1 MKRRKNKFSCFLC
14 KEVRQRVKEYDSLI
28 RELISDV
35 PIQGKKY
42 VLKYLKSFEPDC
54 AAGMSLIDEITGKAV
69 GTGVNG
75 YGDLEFFWD
84 SREIYHFEKYN
95 LELNQDFLKYILKK

>member
-1 MKRRKNKFSCFLC
+1 MKPISSVREFSGENKD
-14 KEVRQRVKEYDSLI
+14 KPIQ
-28 RELISDV
+28 ELISDV

-69 GTGVNG
+69 GTGVG
-75 YGDLEFFWD
+75 PM
-84 SREIYHFEKYN
+84 SRFSTS
-95 LELNQDFLKYILKK
+95 